1 MIETLA
7 HKGWHKVQ
15 FDRGTIA
22 LTEDNCI
29 QLNYEK
35 KEGWTTWDVFT
46 EMELEAYNMGLNMHN
61 KYNLEANM
69 DYIEAYD
76 FEDIRRLF
84 SDE

>member
-7 HKGWHKVQ
+7 HEGWHKVQ
-15 FDRGTIA
+15 FDRGKIDIS
-22 LTEDNCI
+22 EDNYFI
-29 QLNYEK
+29 LNFK
-35 KEGWTTWDVFT
+35 KEVGKDILDYFA